1 MRRLYPAF
9 IAGLIV
15 LGISRSYGCGPDFPV
30 AYFINGNEGQILS
43 VPRLRFYHLLLEL
56 AGAEFQNTQIRPK
69 WQTTLQMD
77 LQDLREA
84 LDAAGWSAE
93 KRDDALQRY
102 ESMRK
107 AMKTYA
113 DGSDQDSCFCF
124 SPCEPKARFDLA
136 PHEAFLQELPLEFAL
151 YLRGA
156 AAYRGNDF
164 EEAVEYWDEL
174 LALPPEQRRY
184 RSTWAAFM
192 LGKAWIVLDVSR
204 AGFYFEQTRALA
216 REGFRDSLGLS
227 QDSLGWEGMVF
238 FREKRYPEA
247 MRRYFELF
255 QARPEQA
262 ENVSSLMWCCSRIF
276 QESSVDRMVVE
287 DPLCRKIVAAWIMA
301 GDHPIKHQEWMD
313 AVAAAG
319 VTLDPDEAGALA
331 WISYKVGGI
340 ERARKWLSLAES
352 QSPWGKWIQTKI
364 WLREGKIG
372 EAMDLLRA
380 LADTFPSCEDADLRA
395 ELGVLKLGRREY
407 LEAMD
412 TFARSN
418 CWEDAAYIAER
429 VLTVA
434 ELEGYLQ
441 KHAKDAILMNNRAG
455 WWSNQR
461 PVLEKLRY
469 LLARRLARQ
478 GEWEKALKYYPEDIL
493 KTAKDYSRFLREGQ
507 NAKNSNRKRA
517 ENLIAAARRAR
528 QQGME
533 LMGTEVEPDW
543 TAYNGVFSRSG
554 AMQFRIVDRHNI
566 NFPHEPAELT
576 AVLSAGKD
584 EKERAARHAPRPEE
598 RFHYRYIAADLMWQ
612 AAKWLPDN
620 DPLLAQALYEGG
632 MCIAQRDPSAAD
644 KFYKALVRRCG
655 RLPIGQEADRR
666 KWFPPGFE
674 VTNPE
679 KPVPNG

>member
-124 SPCEPKARFDLA
+124 SPCEPKARFDLD
-136 PHEAFLQELPLEFAL
+136 PHEEFLQELPLEFAL

-174 LALPPEQRRY
+174 LALPPEQRPY

-255 QARPEQA
+255 LAKPEQA

-276 QESSVDRMVVE
+276 QEPSVDRMVVE

-301 GDHPIKHQEWMD
+301 GDYPIKYQEWMD
-313 AVAAAG
+313 AVTAAG

-517 ENLIAAARRAR
+517 ENLIAAARLAR

-543 TAYNGVFSRSG
+543 TAYGGHFRFRGATESRL
-554 AMQFRIVDRHNI
+554 ADQHNT
-566 NFPHEPAELT
+566 NFPQAPASLVK
-576 AVLSAGKD
+576 VLSAGKD

-632 MCIAQRDPSAAD
+632 MCIAQRDPGAAD

-666 KWFPPGFE
+666 KWFPPRFE

>member
-255 QARPEQA
+255 LAKPEQA

-276 QESSVDRMVVE
+276 QEPSVDRMVVE

-301 GDHPIKHQEWMD
+301 GDYPIKYQEWMD
-313 AVAAAG
+313 AVTAAG

-340 ERARKWLSLAES
+340 DRARKWLSMAES
-352 QSPWGKWIQTKI
+352 LSQRGKWIQSKI
-364 WLREGKIG
+364 HLRDGKID
-372 EAMDLLRA
+372 EAVDLLRSLTDA
-380 LADTFPSCEDADLRA
+380 FPSYEDADLRA

-576 AVLSAGKD
+576 AVLSARED
-584 EKERAARHAPRPEE
+584 EKQRAARHAPRPEE

-612 AAKWLPDN
+612 AAKRLPDN

-632 MCIAQRDPSAAD
+632 MCIAQRDPGAAD

-666 KWFPPGFE
+666 KWFPPRFE

>member
-9 IAGLIV
+9 IAGLMV

-124 SPCEPKARFDLA
+124 SPCEPKARFDLD
-136 PHEAFLQELPLEFAL
+136 PHEEFLQELPLEFAL

-174 LALPPEQRRY
+174 LALPPEQRPY

-255 QARPEQA
+255 LAKPEQA

-276 QESSVDRMVVE
+276 QEPSVDRMVVE

-301 GDHPIKHQEWMD
+301 GDYPIKYQEWMD
-313 AVAAAG
+313 AVTAAG

-478 GEWEKALKYYPEDIL
+478 GEWEKAMKYYPEDIL

-507 NAKNSNRKRA
+507 NVKNSNRKRA
-517 ENLIAAARRAR
+517 ENLIAAARLAR

-543 TAYNGVFSRSG
+543 TAYGGHFRFRGATESRL
-554 AMQFRIVDRHNI
+554 ADQHNT
-566 NFPHEPAELT
+566 NFPQAPASLVK
-576 AVLSAGKD
+576 VLSAGKD
-584 EKERAARHAPRPEE
+584 EKQRAARHAPRPEE

-632 MCIAQRDPSAAD
+632 MCIAQRDPGAAD